1 MKKIIYYDYGFASDD
16 QEKIRLIKKYGFDGV
31 FLFWRENLDETV
43 SALREAGLWIE
54 TIHLPFE
61 HCNDLWLEGES
72 TSEYLSKIKTAIE
85 DAHRFAVPTVIFHV
99 SSSVNP
105 PAFNE
110 TGLNR
115 FKAILSICERYSLN
129 LALENLRSLNYMDYL
144 YENCAPEHLKFCFDS
159 GHANAFTH
167 NIEDFPWESYQDRM
181 ICLHLHDNNGLR
193 DQHLVPMTGT
203 INWVNLIKNLK
214 ASGYAGPLTSEAI
227 VKKDSPI
234 SEEDFVKSVRQAL
247 DEIESRWQNE
257 N

>member
-72 TSEYLSKIKTAIE
+72 SSEYLFKIKTALE
-85 DAHRFAVPTVIFHV
+85 DAIRFKAPAVIFHV

-105 PAFNE
+105 PAFNAS
-110 TGLNR
+110 GLNR
-115 FKAILSICERYSLN
+115 FKEILSLCEQHSLN
-129 LALENLRSLNYMDYL
+129 LALENLRSLNYLDFL
-144 YENCAPEHLKFCFDS
+144 YENCPSDHLKFCFDS

-167 NIEDFPWESYQDRM
+167 NIEDFPWEPYQNRM
-181 ICLHLHDNNGLR
+181 TCLHLHDNNGLR

-203 INWVNLIKNLK
+203 INWANLVKNLK
-214 ASGYAGPLTSEAI
+214 ASGYQGPLASEA
-227 VKKDSPI
+227 VAKKDSPI

-247 DEIESRWQNE
+247 DEIESLWRNE